1 MEQLSL
7 IFLGI
12 YQKLASMDAAL
23 WYMVAMTSVVWGLF
37 LIGLTTFLLK
47 LYREKKVSRD
57 DEKLLERLKRLGL
70 LGR

>member
-1 MEQLSL
+1 MTSN
-7 IFLGI
+7 
-12 YQKLASMDAAL
+12 LASMDAAL